1 MRAILIC
8 ESESVVVYLIG
19 SPAER
24 QTVVYV
30 LICKLGMAV
39 AGGSDLAYGLPCVSV
54 SAALDTEV
62 GTVDLR
68 GCLPVEL

>member
-8 ESESVVVYLIG
+8 EPESVVVYLIC

-24 QTVVYV
+24 QTVIYV

-39 AGGSDLAYGLPCVSV
+39 AGGGDLAYGLLGISV

-62 GTVDLR
+62 VTVDFR
-68 GCLPVEL
+68 